1 MMNVYATPDDYDLY
15 CPGGLLSDQSLF
27 VGLERAS
34 SQVDALCYGR
44 IRRAGFE
51 NLTDFQQECIRKAV
65 CLHAEFLAA
74 YADAL
79 QSPLQSYGINGV
91 SMTFDGTKVRQQGGV
106 TTSGEVYS
114 LLLQTGLAHR
124 GVW

>member
-1 MMNVYATPDDYDLY
+1 MAAYATPDDYARY
-15 CPGGLLSDQSLF
+15 CPGGTLSGDELNAA
-27 VGLERAS
+27 LERAS
-34 SQVDALCYGR
+34 SQIDALCYGR

-51 NLTDFQQECIRKAV
+51 NLTEFQQECIRQAA
-65 CLHAEFLAA
+65 CLHAEFLTN

-79 QSPLQSYGINGV
+79 ESPLQSYNINGV
-91 SMTFDGTKVRQQGGV
+91 SMTFDGTRVRQQGGV
-106 TTSGEVYS
+106 TTSGQVYG

>member
-1 MMNVYATPDDYDLY
+1 MPAYATPDDYAWY
-15 CPGGLLSDQSLF
+15 CPGGTLSGAVLPVALDK
-27 VGLERAS
+27 AS
-34 SQVDALCYGR
+34 GQIDALCYGR

-51 NLTDFQQECIRKAV
+51 NLTEFQQDCIRQAT
-65 CLHAEFLAA
+65 CLHAEFLDN

-79 QSPLQSYGINGV
+79 ESPLQSYGINGV
-91 SMTFDGTKVRQQGGV
+91 SMTFDANRVRQQGGV
-106 TTSGEVYS
+106 TTSGEVYG

>member
-1 MMNVYATPDDYDLY
+1 MSAYATPDDYTLY
-15 CPGGLLSDQSLF
+15 CPGGTLSGDDLP
-27 VGLERAS
+27 VKLERAS
-34 SQVDALCYGR
+34 SQIDALCYGR
-44 IRRAGFE
+44 IRRTGFDR
-51 NLTDFQQECIRKAV
+51 LTEFQQDCIRQAT
-65 CLHAEFLAA
+65 CLHAEFLTN

-79 QSPLQSYGINGV
+79 ESPLQSYGINGV
-91 SMTFDGTKVRQQGGV
+91 SMTFDANRVRQQGGV

>member
-1 MMNVYATPDDYDLY
+1 MPAYATPDDYARY
-15 CPGGLLSDQSLF
+15 CPGGLLSEGQLSI
-27 VGLERAS
+27 GLERAS
-34 SQVDALCYGR
+34 SQIDALCYGR

-51 NLTDFQQECIRKAV
+51 NLTEYQQDCIRQAT
-65 CLHAEFLAA
+65 CLHAEFLTN

-79 QSPLQSYGINGV
+79 ESPLQSYGINGV
-91 SMTFDGTKVRQQGGV
+91 SMTFDADRVRQQGGV